1 MCVGD
6 CALPFDEERK
16 QVDWTHVLLSTPVKD
31 PQAVGTQTKG
41 HVLVAC
47 LVTVGFLML
56 MNGILVAG

>member
-1 MCVGD
+1 M
-6 CALPFDEERK
+6 
-16 QVDWTHVLLSTPVKD
+16 LLSTPVKD

-56 MNGILVAG
+56 MDGILVAG